1 MKYLKSIIYICIFLT
16 VIVLGIGSR
25 AFADQLPLFV
35 SRNFGDALW
44 GSMVYF
50 GFRVLFTTQ
59 KKQYSLV
66 LSLIFSFG
74 IEFSQLY
81 QEEWMNSLRSTLV
94 GGLILGKGFLWID
107 LLRYTVGIGLSY
119 VLDIGFWRWKVNR
132 QIGKSN
138 S

>member
-1 MKYLKSIIYICIFLT
+1 MKYLKSIVYICIFLT

-35 SRNFGDALW
+35 SRHFGDALW

-50 GFRVLFTTQ
+50 GFRVLFTEQ
-59 KKQYSLV
+59 KKLHSLI

-81 QEEWMNSLRSTLV
+81 QEVWMNSLRSTLV

-119 VLDIGFWRWKVNR
+119 VLDIGFWRWNVNR
-132 QIGKSN
+132 QIGEQYP
-138 S
+138 

>member
-1 MKYLKSIIYICIFLT
+1 MKHLKSIVYICIFLT
-16 VIVLGIGSR
+16 VIVLGISSR

-35 SRNFGDALW
+35 SRHFGDALW

-50 GFRVLFTTQ
+50 GFRVLFTEQ
-59 KKQYSLV
+59 KKLHSLV

-81 QEEWMNSLRSTLV
+81 QEDWINSLRSTLV

-119 VLDIGFWRWKVNR
+119 GLDICAWRWYNVSK
-132 QIGKSN
+132 K
-138 S
+138 